1 MSEAGGRLRHWVR
14 YRDSWWDA
22 VDWPKVHL
30 KGPEGSRS
38 GERDMSEWPA
48 NWYRDPEDANQLRYW
63 DGAGW
68 TEHRSPMP
76 SPLPAAPETAL
87 TVQAPAQPERQ
98 TVEKVPLFGARK
110 HAHRALADLD
120 RANAEIL
127 RLRNELD
134 RLGALEVTE
143 LERQRDALDDE
154 TQMGSSQMRV

>member
-1 MSEAGGRLRHWVR
+1 
-14 YRDSWWDA
+14 
-22 VDWPKVHL
+22 
-30 KGPEGSRS
+30 
-38 GERDMSEWPA
+38 MSEWPA